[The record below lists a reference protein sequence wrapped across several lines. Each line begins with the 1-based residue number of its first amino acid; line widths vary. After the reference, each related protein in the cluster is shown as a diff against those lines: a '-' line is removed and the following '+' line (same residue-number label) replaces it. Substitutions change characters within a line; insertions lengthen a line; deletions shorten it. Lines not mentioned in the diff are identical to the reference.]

1 MWVLYKML
9 YVVLRQLMIKVH
21 KDLSHLPKFKNA
33 VITIGTFDGVHTGHQ
48 QIIQLLKK
56 EATAIGGETVIITFY
71 PHPRKVIHDGKK
83 EIFVLNTLD
92 EKIELLNNQG
102 VEHLVVIPF
111 DERFALQSAEAY
123 VQDFLVAKFHPKTII
138 IGYDHKFGNNRSG
151 DYHLLEKLGEKFN
164 YNVKEIP
171 GHMQN
176 EITVSSTRIRE
187 ALQTCRILDANTLLG
202 YSYFFEGNVIKG
214 NQLGRTIGYPT
225 ANISIEEKEK
235 LIPGNGVYAVR
246 VKIENDTTI
255 YNGMMN
261 IGIRPTL
268 NGESTTTE
276 VNLFNFSGDIY
287 NKKIKVYIVNFIRT
301 EVKFNNLEELKKQLF
316 KDEETAFKMLA

>member
-83 EIFVLNTLD
+83 EIFVLNTLE
-92 EKIELLNNQG
+92 EKIELLNKQE

-111 DERFALQSAEAY
+111 DENFALQSAGTY
-123 VQDFLVAKFHPKTII
+123 VEDFLVAKFHPKTII
-138 IGYDHKFGNNRSG
+138 IGYDHKFGKNRSG

-164 YNVKEIP
+164 YKVREIP

-187 ALQTCRILDANTLLG
+187 ALQTCRILDANILLG
-202 YSYFFEGNVIKG
+202 YNYFFEGNVIKG

-225 ANISIEEKEK
+225 ANIKIEDNEK

-316 KDEETAFKMLA
+316 KDEETAYKLLA